1 MKERPSKKYKTVA
14 EWIDGEWLTLQPFLK
29 EAEER
34 GRQIN
39 AARRMAETGV
49 PVLKSS
55 S

>member
-1 MKERPSKKYKTVA
+1 MKERPSKKYKSVA

-39 AARRMAETGV
+39 AARRMTEAGA
-49 PVLKSS
+49 LASKSS